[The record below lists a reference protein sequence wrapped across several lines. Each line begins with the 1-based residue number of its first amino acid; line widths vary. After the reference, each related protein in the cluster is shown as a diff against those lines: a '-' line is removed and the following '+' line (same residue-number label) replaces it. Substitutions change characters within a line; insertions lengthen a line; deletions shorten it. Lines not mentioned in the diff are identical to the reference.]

1 MTLKKEKLMKDF
13 IKNVL
18 ATMVG
23 MFGFFIVMGVIGMMS
38 IIGMIASGNA
48 AQNVEKNSVFV
59 LNLSGT
65 ISEQGSEN
73 PLSMFTGDNSLNSGL
88 NDILSSIKKAKAN
101 DDIKGIYIEAGALM
115 TNYATLQEIRNALA
129 DFRKSGKWIVAYGD
143 FYTQGAYYVASVANK
158 VYINPKGAIDWHGIG
173 AQTMFYKDFMA
184 KFGVKWEVVKVG
196 TFKSATE
203 TFTEEKMS
211 DANRLQTQTFI
222 DGTWRNVCD
231 AVSKS
236 RGISVDSLNS
246 YADSYLALQATET
259 LVKAKM
265 VDGMM
270 YGDQVKDAVKKMMKL
285 EKDDDISQLTLNDM
299 LNVKDGKVEGSE
311 IAVYYAEGDIVQD
324 PKAATMFGNNNY
336 IASRKVCKDLEDLMN
351 DDDVKAVVVRINSG
365 GGDAYASEQMW
376 HQMSELRK
384 VKPVVVSMG
393 DYAASGAYYM
403 SAPASWIVAQPNT
416 LTGSIGIFAVIPD
429 FSGLVTSKL
438 GVRFDEVKTNR
449 NSTFG
454 NLMARPFN
462 AEEKAMLQASVNRGY
477 SLFRQRVAEG
487 RRLPVESV
495 EKIAQGRV
503 WLATD
508 ALNIKLVDQLGGID
522 DAVKKAAQLAKL
534 KDYYTSDYPAAASW
548 MDNLLNSMSSSGTYL
563 DEQLRQTLGDFY
575 QPFTMLRSI
584 DKREA
589 IQARIP
595 YAISIK

>member
-1 MTLKKEKLMKDF
+1 MKDF

-101 DDIKGIYIEAGALM
+101 DDIKGIYIEAGALAA
-115 TNYATLQEIRNALA
+115 NYATLQEIRNALD

-143 FYTQGAYYVASVANK
+143 FYTQGAYYVASVADK
-158 VYINPKGAIDWHGIG
+158 VYINPKGIVDWHGIG

-211 DANRLQTQTFI
+211 DANRLQTKTFI

-285 EKDDDISQLTLNDM
+285 EKDDDIAQLTLNDM

-429 FSGLVTSKL
+429 LSGLVTTKL

-477 SLFRQRVAEG
+477 SLFRQRVADG

-522 DAVKKAAQLAKL
+522 DAVKKAAELAKL

-548 MDNLLNSMSSSGTYL
+548 MDAMLNSMSSSGTYL

>member
-1 MTLKKEKLMKDF
+1 MKDF

-101 DDIKGIYIEAGALM
+101 DDIKGIYIEAGALAA
-115 TNYATLQEIRNALA
+115 NYATLQEIRNALA

-143 FYTQGAYYVASVANK
+143 FYTQGAYYVASVADK
-158 VYINPKGAIDWHGIG
+158 VYINPKGIVDWHGIG

-222 DGTWRNVCD
+222 DGTWRNVCN

-270 YGDQVKDAVKKMMKL
+270 YGDQVKNAVKKMMKL

-429 FSGLVTSKL
+429 LSGLVTTKL

-454 NLMARPFN
+454 NLMVRPFN

-548 MDNLLNSMSSSGTYL
+548 MDAMLNSMSSSGTYL

>member
-1 MTLKKEKLMKDF
+1 MKDF

-101 DDIKGIYIEAGALM
+101 DDIKGIYIEAGALAA
-115 TNYATLQEIRNALA
+115 NYATLQEIRNALA

-211 DANRLQTQTFI
+211 DANRLQTKTFI

-285 EKDDDISQLTLNDM
+285 EKDDDIAQLTLNDM

-429 FSGLVTSKL
+429 LSGLVTTKL

-548 MDNLLNSMSSSGTYL
+548 MDAMLNSMSSSGTYL

>member
-1 MTLKKEKLMKDF
+1 MKDF

-143 FYTQGAYYVASVANK
+143 FYTQGAYYVASVADK
-158 VYINPKGAIDWHGIG
+158 VYINPKGIVDWHGIG

-246 YADSYLALQATET
+246 YADSYLALQSTET

-285 EKDDDISQLTLNDM
+285 DKDDNISQLTLNDM

-548 MDNLLNSMSSSGTYL
+548 MDAMLNSMSSSGTYL

>member
-1 MTLKKEKLMKDF
+1 MKDF

-23 MFGFFIVMGVIGMMS
+23 MFGFFIVIGVIGMMS

-101 DDIKGIYIEAGALM
+101 DDIKGIYIEAGALAA
-115 TNYATLQEIRNALA
+115 NYATLQEIRNALA

-143 FYTQGAYYVASVANK
+143 FYTQGAYYVASVADK
-158 VYINPKGAIDWHGIG
+158 VYINPKGIVDWHGIG

-429 FSGLVTSKL
+429 LSGLVTTKL

-477 SLFRQRVAEG
+477 SLFRQRVADG

-548 MDNLLNSMSSSGTYL
+548 MDAMLNSMSSSGTYL

>member
-1 MTLKKEKLMKDF
+1 MKDF

-73 PLSMFTGDNSLNSGL
+73 PLSMFTGDNSLSSGL

-259 LVKAKM
+259 LMKAKM

-285 EKDDDISQLTLNDM
+285 EKDNDISQLTLNDM

-429 FSGLVTSKL
+429 LSGLVTTKL

-522 DAVKKAAQLAKL
+522 DAVKKAAELAKL

>member
-1 MTLKKEKLMKDF
+1 MKDF
-13 IKNVL
+13 IKSVL

-23 MFGFFIVMGVIGMMS
+23 IFGFFIVMGVLTMMS
-38 IIGMIASGNA
+38 IIGMVASSSA
-48 AQNVEKNSVFV
+48 AQNVEENSVFV
-59 LNLSGT
+59 LNLSGA
-65 ISEQGSEN
+65 ISDQGTDN
-73 PLSMFTGDNSLNSGL
+73 PLSLFTGDDSQSTGL
-88 NDILSSIKKAKAN
+88 NNILSAIKKAKTN
-101 DDIKGIYIEAGALM
+101 DDIKGIYIEVGALI

-143 FYTQGAYYVASVANK
+143 YYTQGAYYVASVANK
-158 VYINPKGAIDWHGIG
+158 VYINPKGIVDWHGIG

-184 KFGVKWEVVKVG
+184 KFGVKCEVVKVG

-222 DGTWRNVCD
+222 DGTWQNICT

-236 RGISVDSLNS
+236 RGISIDSLNS
-246 YADSYLALQATET
+246 YADSYLALQSTEM
-259 LVKAKM
+259 LMKAKM
-265 VDGMM
+265 VDGMI
-270 YGDQVKDAVKKMMKL
+270 YSDKVKDAVKKMMKL
-285 EKDDDISQLTLNDM
+285 EKDDDIAQLTLSDM
-299 LNVKDGKVEGSE
+299 LNVKDEKVEGDK
-311 IAVYYAEGDIVQD
+311 IAIYYASGDIVQD
-324 PKAATMFGNNNY
+324 PKAATMFGNNDY

-429 FSGLVTSKL
+429 FSGLVTTKL

-462 AEEKAMLQASVNRGY
+462 AEETAMLQASVNRGY
-477 SLFRQRVAEG
+477 SLFRQRVADG
-487 RRLPVESV
+487 RHLPIESV

-534 KDYYTSDYPAAASW
+534 KEYYTSDYPAAASW
-548 MDNLLNSMSSSGTYL
+548 MDNLLNSMTSSGTYL
-563 DEQLRQTLGDFY
+563 DAQLRQTLGELY
-575 QPFTMLRSI
+575 QPFTVLRSI

>member
-1 MTLKKEKLMKDF
+1 MKDF

-88 NDILSSIKKAKAN
+88 NDILSAIKKAKAN

-115 TNYATLQEIRNALA
+115 TNYATLQEIRNALD

-143 FYTQGAYYVASVANK
+143 FYTQGAYYVASVADK
-158 VYINPKGAIDWHGIG
+158 VYINPKGIVDWHGIG

-211 DANRLQTQTFI
+211 DANRLQTKTFI

-285 EKDDDISQLTLNDM
+285 DKDDNISQLTLNDM

-454 NLMARPFN
+454 NTMARPFN
-462 AEEKAMLQASVNRGY
+462 AEETAMLQASVNRGY

-522 DAVKKAAQLAKL
+522 DAVKKAAELAKL

>member
-1 MTLKKEKLMKDF
+1 MKDF
-13 IKNVL
+13 IKSVL

-23 MFGFFIVMGVIGMMS
+23 IFGFFIVMGVLTMMS
-38 IIGMIASGNA
+38 IIGMVASSSA
-48 AQNVEKNSVFV
+48 AQNVEENSVFV

-65 ISEQGSEN
+65 ISDQGTDN
-73 PLSMFTGDNSLNSGL
+73 PLSIFTGDDSQSTGL
-88 NDILSSIKKAKAN
+88 NNILSAIKKAKTN
-101 DDIKGIYIEAGALM
+101 DDIKGIYIEAGALI

-143 FYTQGAYYVASVANK
+143 YYTQGAYYVASVANK
-158 VYINPKGAIDWHGIG
+158 VYINPKGIVDWHGIG

-184 KFGVKWEVVKVG
+184 KFGVKCEVVKVG

-222 DGTWRNVCD
+222 DGTWQNICT

-236 RGISVDSLNS
+236 RGISIDSLNS
-246 YADSYLALQATET
+246 YADSYLALQSTEM
-259 LVKAKM
+259 LMKAKM

-270 YGDQVKDAVKKMMKL
+270 YSDKVKDAVKKMMKL
-285 EKDDDISQLTLNDM
+285 EKDDIAQLTLSDM
-299 LNVKDGKVEGSE
+299 LNVKDEKVEGDK
-311 IAVYYAEGDIVQD
+311 IAIYYASGDIVQD
-324 PKAATMFGNNNY
+324 PKAATMFGNNDY

-462 AEEKAMLQASVNRGY
+462 AEETAMLQASVNRGY
-477 SLFRQRVAEG
+477 SLFRQRVADG
-487 RRLPVESV
+487 RHLPIESV

-522 DAVKKAAQLAKL
+522 DAVKKAAELAKL
-534 KDYYTSDYPAAASW
+534 KEYYTSDYPATASW
-548 MDNLLNSMSSSGTYL
+548 IDNLLNSMTSSGTYL
-563 DEQLRQTLGDFY
+563 DAQLRQTLGELY
-575 QPFTMLRSI
+575 QPFTVLRSI

>member
-1 MTLKKEKLMKDF
+1 MKDF

-101 DDIKGIYIEAGALM
+101 DDIKGIYIEAGALAA
-115 TNYATLQEIRNALA
+115 NYATLHEIRNALA

-143 FYTQGAYYVASVANK
+143 FYTQGAYYVASVADK
-158 VYINPKGAIDWHGIG
+158 VYINPKGIVDWHGIG

-236 RGISVDSLNS
+236 RGISIDSLNS

-270 YGDQVKDAVKKMMKL
+270 YGDQVKDAVKKIMKL
-285 EKDDDISQLTLNDM
+285 EKDDDIAQLTLNDM
-299 LNVKDGKVEGSE
+299 LNVKGGKVEGSE

-429 FSGLVTSKL
+429 LSGLVTTKL

-477 SLFRQRVAEG
+477 SLFRQRVADG

-534 KDYYTSDYPAAASW
+534 KDYYTSDYPATASW

>member
-1 MTLKKEKLMKDF
+1 MKDF

-101 DDIKGIYIEAGALM
+101 DEIKGIYIEAGALM

-236 RGISVDSLNS
+236 RSISVDSLNS

-285 EKDDDISQLTLNDM
+285 EKDDNISQLTLNDM

-311 IAVYYAEGDIVQD
+311 IAVYYAEGDIVQA

-351 DDDVKAVVVRINSG
+351 DDNVKAVVVRINSG

-429 FSGLVTSKL
+429 LSGLVTTKL

-548 MDNLLNSMSSSGTYL
+548 MDAMLNSMSSSGTYL

>member
-1 MTLKKEKLMKDF
+1 MKDF

-88 NDILSSIKKAKAN
+88 NDILSAIKKAKAN

-129 DFRKSGKWIVAYGD
+129 DFHKSGKWIVAYGD
-143 FYTQGAYYVASVANK
+143 FYTQGAYYVASVADK

-222 DGTWRNVCD
+222 DGTWRNVCN

-285 EKDDDISQLTLNDM
+285 ENGDDIAQLTLNDM

-429 FSGLVTSKL
+429 LSGLVTTKL

-548 MDNLLNSMSSSGTYL
+548 MDAMLNSMSSSGTYL

>member
-1 MTLKKEKLMKDF
+1 MKDF

-88 NDILSSIKKAKAN
+88 NDILSAIKKAKTN

-143 FYTQGAYYVASVANK
+143 FYTQGAYYVASVADK
-158 VYINPKGAIDWHGIG
+158 VYINPKGAVDWHGIG

-211 DANRLQTQTFI
+211 DANRLQTKTFI

-285 EKDDDISQLTLNDM
+285 EKDDDIQQLTLNDM

-548 MDNLLNSMSSSGTYL
+548 MDAMLNSMSSSGTYL

>member
-1 MTLKKEKLMKDF
+1 MKDF

-65 ISEQGSEN
+65 ISELGSEN

-88 NDILSSIKKAKAN
+88 NDILSSIKKAKTN

-143 FYTQGAYYVASVANK
+143 FYTQGAYYVASVADK
-158 VYINPKGAIDWHGIG
+158 VYINPKGIVDWHGIG

-259 LVKAKM
+259 LMKAKM

-285 EKDDDISQLTLNDM
+285 DKDDDISQLTLNDM

-429 FSGLVTSKL
+429 LSGLVTTKL

-548 MDNLLNSMSSSGTYL
+548 MDAMLNSMSSSGTYL

>member
-1 MTLKKEKLMKDF
+1 MKDF

-65 ISEQGSEN
+65 ICEQGSEN

-101 DDIKGIYIEAGALM
+101 DDIKGIYIEAGALAA
-115 TNYATLQEIRNALA
+115 NYATLQEIRNALA

-143 FYTQGAYYVASVANK
+143 FYTQGAYYVASVADK
-158 VYINPKGAIDWHGIG
+158 VYINPKGIVDWHGIG

-211 DANRLQTQTFI
+211 DANRLQTKTFI

-270 YGDQVKDAVKKMMKL
+270 YGDQVKDAVKKIMKL
-285 EKDDDISQLTLNDM
+285 EKDDDIAQLTLNDM
-299 LNVKDGKVEGSE
+299 LNVKDEKLEGSE

-429 FSGLVTSKL
+429 FSGLVTTKL

-477 SLFRQRVAEG
+477 SLFRQRVADG

-522 DAVKKAAQLAKL
+522 DAVKKAAELAKL

>member
-1 MTLKKEKLMKDF
+1 MKDF

-101 DDIKGIYIEAGALM
+101 DDIKGIYIEAGALAA
-115 TNYATLQEIRNALA
+115 NYATLQEIRNALA

-143 FYTQGAYYVASVANK
+143 FYTQGAYYVASVADK
-158 VYINPKGAIDWHGIG
+158 VYINPKGIVDWHGIG

-222 DGTWRNVCD
+222 DGTWRNVCN

-285 EKDDDISQLTLNDM
+285 EKDDDIAQLTLNDM

-429 FSGLVTSKL
+429 LSGLVTSKL

-548 MDNLLNSMSSSGTYL
+548 MDAMLNSMSSSGTYL

>member
-1 MTLKKEKLMKDF
+1 MKDF

-73 PLSMFTGDNSLNSGL
+73 PLSMFTGENSLNSGL

-101 DDIKGIYIEAGALM
+101 DDIKGIYIETGALAA
-115 TNYATLQEIRNALA
+115 NYATLQEIRNALD

-143 FYTQGAYYVASVANK
+143 FYTQGAYYVASVADK
-158 VYINPKGAIDWHGIG
+158 VYINPKGIVDWHGIG

-211 DANRLQTQTFI
+211 DANRLQTKTFI

-285 EKDDDISQLTLNDM
+285 EKDDDIAQLTLNDM
-299 LNVKDGKVEGSE
+299 LNVKDEKLEGSE

-429 FSGLVTSKL
+429 LSGLVTTKL

-477 SLFRQRVAEG
+477 SLFRQRVADG

-522 DAVKKAAQLAKL
+522 DAVKKAAELAKL

>member
-1 MTLKKEKLMKDF
+1 MKDF
-13 IKNVL
+13 IKSVL

-23 MFGFFIVMGVIGMMS
+23 IFGFFIVMGVLTMMS
-38 IIGMIASGNA
+38 IIGMVASSSA
-48 AQNVEKNSVFV
+48 AQNVEENSVFV

-65 ISEQGSEN
+65 ISDQGTDN
-73 PLSMFTGDNSLNSGL
+73 PFSLFTGDDSQSTGL
-88 NDILSSIKKAKAN
+88 NNILSAIKKAKTN
-101 DDIKGIYIEAGALM
+101 DDIKGIYIEAGALI

-143 FYTQGAYYVASVANK
+143 YYTQGAYYVASVANK
-158 VYINPKGAIDWHGIG
+158 VYINPKGIVDWHGIG

-184 KFGVKWEVVKVG
+184 KFGMKCEVVKVG

-222 DGTWRNVCD
+222 NGTWQNICT

-236 RGISVDSLNS
+236 RGISIDSLNS
-246 YADSYLALQATET
+246 YADSYLALQSTEM
-259 LVKAKM
+259 LMKAKM

-270 YGDQVKDAVKKMMKL
+270 YSDKVKDAVKKMMKL
-285 EKDDDISQLTLNDM
+285 EKDDDIAQLTLNDM
-299 LNVKDGKVEGSE
+299 LNVKDEKVEGDK
-311 IAVYYAEGDIVQD
+311 IAIYYASGDIVQD
-324 PKAATMFGNNNY
+324 PKAATMFGNNDY

-429 FSGLVTSKL
+429 FSGLVTTKL

-454 NLMARPFN
+454 NTMARPFN
-462 AEEKAMLQASVNRGY
+462 AEETAMLQASVNRGY
-477 SLFRQRVAEG
+477 SLFRQRVADG
-487 RRLPVESV
+487 RHLTIESV

-534 KDYYTSDYPAAASW
+534 KEYYTSDYPAAASW
-548 MDNLLNSMSSSGTYL
+548 IDNLLNSMTSSGTYL
-563 DEQLRQTLGDFY
+563 DAQLRQTLGELY
-575 QPFTMLRSI
+575 QPFTVLRSI

-589 IQARIP
+589 IQARLP

>member
-1 MTLKKEKLMKDF
+1 MKDF

-101 DDIKGIYIEAGALM
+101 DDIKGIYIEAGALAA
-115 TNYATLQEIRNALA
+115 NYATLQEIRNALA

-222 DGTWRNVCD
+222 DGTWRNVCN

-285 EKDDDISQLTLNDM
+285 DKGDDIAQLTLNDM

-429 FSGLVTSKL
+429 LSGLVTTKL

-548 MDNLLNSMSSSGTYL
+548 MDAMLNSMSSSGTYL

>member
-1 MTLKKEKLMKDF
+1 MKDF

-101 DDIKGIYIEAGALM
+101 DDIKGIYIEAGALAA
-115 TNYATLQEIRNALA
+115 NYATLQEIRNALA

-143 FYTQGAYYVASVANK
+143 FYTQGAYYVASVADK
-158 VYINPKGAIDWHGIG
+158 VYINPKGIVDWHGIG

-211 DANRLQTQTFI
+211 DANRLQTKTFI

-246 YADSYLALQATET
+246 YADSYLALQSTET

-285 EKDDDISQLTLNDM
+285 DKDDNISQLTLNDM

-429 FSGLVTSKL
+429 LSGLVTSKL

-548 MDNLLNSMSSSGTYL
+548 MDAMLNSMSSSGTYL

>member
-1 MTLKKEKLMKDF
+1 MKDF

-101 DDIKGIYIEAGALM
+101 DDIKGIYIEAGALA

-143 FYTQGAYYVASVANK
+143 FYTQGAYYVASVADK
-158 VYINPKGAIDWHGIG
+158 VYINPKGIVDWHGIG

-222 DGTWRNVCD
+222 DGTWRNVCV

-259 LVKAKM
+259 LMKAKM

-285 EKDDDISQLTLNDM
+285 DKDDDIAQLTLNDM

-429 FSGLVTSKL
+429 LSGLVTTKL

-449 NSTFG
+449 NSTLG

-477 SLFRQRVAEG
+477 SLFRQRVADG

-548 MDNLLNSMSSSGTYL
+548 MDAMLNSMSSSGTYL

>member
-1 MTLKKEKLMKDF
+1 MKDF

-88 NDILSSIKKAKAN
+88 NDILSAIKKAKAN

-143 FYTQGAYYVASVANK
+143 FYTQGAYYVASVADK

-184 KFGVKWEVVKVG
+184 KFGVKYEVVKVG

-246 YADSYLALQATET
+246 YADSYLALQSTET

-285 EKDDDISQLTLNDM
+285 DKGDDIAQLTLNDM

-324 PKAATMFGNNNY
+324 PKAATMFGNNDY

-351 DDDVKAVVVRINSG
+351 DDNVKAVVVRINSG

-495 EKIAQGRV
+495 EKMAQGRV

-548 MDNLLNSMSSSGTYL
+548 MDAMLNSMSSSGTYL

>member
-1 MTLKKEKLMKDF
+1 MKDF

-101 DDIKGIYIEAGALM
+101 DDIKGIYIEAGALAA
-115 TNYATLQEIRNALA
+115 NYATLQEIRNALA
-129 DFRKSGKWIVAYGD
+129 EFRKSGKWIVAYGD
-143 FYTQGAYYVASVANK
+143 FYTQGAYYVASVADK
-158 VYINPKGAIDWHGIG
+158 VYINPKGIIDWHGIG

-211 DANRLQTQTFI
+211 DANRLQTKTFI

-285 EKDDDISQLTLNDM
+285 EKDDDIAQLTLNDM
-299 LNVKDGKVEGSE
+299 LNVKDEKVEGSE

-429 FSGLVTSKL
+429 LSGLVTTKL

-477 SLFRQRVAEG
+477 SLFRQRVADG

-522 DAVKKAAQLAKL
+522 DAVKKAAELAKL

-548 MDNLLNSMSSSGTYL
+548 MDAMLNSMSSSGTYL

>member
-1 MTLKKEKLMKDF
+1 MKDF

-101 DDIKGIYIEAGALM
+101 DDIKGIYIEAGALAA
-115 TNYATLQEIRNALA
+115 NYATLQEIRNALA

-143 FYTQGAYYVASVANK
+143 FYTQGAYYVASVADK

-285 EKDDDISQLTLNDM
+285 DKDDNISQLTLNDM

-429 FSGLVTSKL
+429 LSRLVTTKL

-449 NSTFG
+449 NSNFG

-508 ALNIKLVDQLGGID
+508 ALNINLVDQLGGID
-522 DAVKKAAQLAKL
+522 DAVNKAAQLAKL

-548 MDNLLNSMSSSGTYL
+548 MDAMLNSMSSSGTYL

>member
-1 MTLKKEKLMKDF
+1 MKDF

-101 DDIKGIYIEAGALM
+101 DDIKGIYIEAGALAA
-115 TNYATLQEIRNALA
+115 NYATLQEIRNALA

-143 FYTQGAYYVASVANK
+143 FYTQGAYYVASVADK
-158 VYINPKGAIDWHGIG
+158 VYINPKGIVDWHGIG

-184 KFGVKWEVVKVG
+184 KFGVKWEIVKVG

-211 DANRLQTQTFI
+211 DANRLQTKTFI

-285 EKDDDISQLTLNDM
+285 EKDDDIAQLTLNDM
-299 LNVKDGKVEGSE
+299 LNVKDEKVEGSE

-351 DDDVKAVVVRINSG
+351 DDVKAVVVRINSG

-429 FSGLVTSKL
+429 LSGLVTTKL

-477 SLFRQRVAEG
+477 SLFRQRVADG

-522 DAVKKAAQLAKL
+522 DAVKKAAELAKL

>member
-1 MTLKKEKLMKDF
+1 MKDF

-236 RGISVDSLNS
+236 RGISIDSLNS

-270 YGDQVKDAVKKMMKL
+270 YGDQVKDAVKKIMKL
-285 EKDDDISQLTLNDM
+285 DKDDNISQLTLNDM

-548 MDNLLNSMSSSGTYL
+548 MDAMLNSMSSSGTYL

>member
-1 MTLKKEKLMKDF
+1 MKDF

-101 DDIKGIYIEAGALM
+101 DDIKGIYIEAGALAA
-115 TNYATLQEIRNALA
+115 NYATLQEIRNALA

-143 FYTQGAYYVASVANK
+143 FYTQGAYYVASVADK
-158 VYINPKGAIDWHGIG
+158 VYINPKGIVDWHGIG

-299 LNVKDGKVEGSE
+299 LNVKGGKVEGSE

-429 FSGLVTSKL
+429 LSGLVTTKL

-522 DAVKKAAQLAKL
+522 DAVKKAAELAKL
-534 KDYYTSDYPAAASW
+534 KDFYTSDYPAAASW

>member
-1 MTLKKEKLMKDF
+1 MKDF

-23 MFGFFIVMGVIGMMS
+23 MFGFFIVIGVIGMMS

-101 DDIKGIYIEAGALM
+101 DDIKGIYIEAGALA

-143 FYTQGAYYVASVANK
+143 FYTQGAYYVASVADK
-158 VYINPKGAIDWHGIG
+158 VYINPKGIVDWHGIG

-429 FSGLVTSKL
+429 LSGLVTTKL

-522 DAVKKAAQLAKL
+522 DAVKKAAELAKL

-548 MDNLLNSMSSSGTYL
+548 MDAMLNSMSSSGTYL

>member
-1 MTLKKEKLMKDF
+1 MKDF

-88 NDILSSIKKAKAN
+88 NDILSSIKKAKTN
-101 DDIKGIYIEAGALM
+101 DDIKGIYIEAGALAA
-115 TNYATLQEIRNALA
+115 NYATLQEIRNALA

-143 FYTQGAYYVASVANK
+143 FYTQGAYYVASVADK
-158 VYINPKGAIDWHGIG
+158 VYINPKGIVDWHGIG

-285 EKDDDISQLTLNDM
+285 DKGDDIAQLTLNDM

-429 FSGLVTSKL
+429 LSGLVTTKL

-477 SLFRQRVAEG
+477 SLFRQRVADG

-548 MDNLLNSMSSSGTYL
+548 MDAMLNSMSSSGTYL

>member
-1 MTLKKEKLMKDF
+1 MKDF
-13 IKNVL
+13 IKSVL

-23 MFGFFIVMGVIGMMS
+23 IFGFFIVMGVLTMMS
-38 IIGMIASGNA
+38 IIGMVASSSA
-48 AQNVEKNSVFV
+48 AQNVEENSVFV

-65 ISEQGSEN
+65 ISDQGTDN
-73 PLSMFTGDNSLNSGL
+73 PLRIFTGDDSQSTGL
-88 NDILSSIKKAKAN
+88 NNILSAIKKAKTN
-101 DDIKGIYIEAGALM
+101 DDIKGIYIEAGALI

-143 FYTQGAYYVASVANK
+143 YYTQGAYYVASVANK
-158 VYINPKGAIDWHGIG
+158 VYINPKGIVDWHGIG

-184 KFGVKWEVVKVG
+184 KFGVKCEVVKVG

-222 DGTWRNVCD
+222 DGTWQNICT

-236 RGISVDSLNS
+236 RGISIDSLNS
-246 YADSYLALQATET
+246 YADSYLALQSTEM
-259 LVKAKM
+259 LMKAKM

-270 YGDQVKDAVKKMMKL
+270 YSDKVKDAVKKMMKL
-285 EKDDDISQLTLNDM
+285 EKDDDIAQLTLSDM
-299 LNVKDGKVEGSE
+299 LNVKDEKVEGDK
-311 IAVYYAEGDIVQD
+311 IAIYYASGDIVQD
-324 PKAATMFGNNNY
+324 PKAATMFGNNDY

-462 AEEKAMLQASVNRGY
+462 AEETAMLQASVNRGY
-477 SLFRQRVAEG
+477 SLFRQRVADG
-487 RRLPVESV
+487 RHLPIESV

-522 DAVKKAAQLAKL
+522 DAVKKAAELAKL
-534 KDYYTSDYPAAASW
+534 KEYYTSDYPATASW
-548 MDNLLNSMSSSGTYL
+548 IDNLLNSMTSSGTYL
-563 DEQLRQTLGDFY
+563 DAQLRQTLGELY
-575 QPFTMLRSI
+575 QPFTVLRSI

>member
-1 MTLKKEKLMKDF
+1 MKDF
-13 IKNVL
+13 IKSVL

-23 MFGFFIVMGVIGMMS
+23 IFGFFIVMGVLTMMS
-38 IIGMIASGNA
+38 IIGMVASSSA
-48 AQNVEKNSVFV
+48 AQNVEENSVFV

-65 ISEQGSEN
+65 ISDQGTDN
-73 PLSMFTGDNSLNSGL
+73 PLSLFTGDDSQSTGL
-88 NDILSSIKKAKAN
+88 NNILSAIKKAKAN

-143 FYTQGAYYVASVANK
+143 YYTQGAYYVASVANK
-158 VYINPKGAIDWHGIG
+158 VYINPKGIVDWHGIG

-184 KFGVKWEVVKVG
+184 KFGVKCEVVKVG

-222 DGTWRNVCD
+222 NGTWQNICT

-236 RGISVDSLNS
+236 RGISIDSLNS
-246 YADSYLALQATET
+246 YADSYLALQSTEM
-259 LVKAKM
+259 LMKAKM

-270 YGDQVKDAVKKMMKL
+270 YSDKVKDAVKKMMKL
-285 EKDDDISQLTLNDM
+285 EKDDDIAQLTLSDM
-299 LNVKDGKVEGSE
+299 FNVKDEKVEGDK
-311 IAVYYAEGDIVQD
+311 IAIYYASGDIVQD
-324 PKAATMFGNNNY
+324 PKAATMFGNNDY

-429 FSGLVTSKL
+429 FSGLVTTKL

-449 NSTFG
+449 HSTFG

-462 AEEKAMLQASVNRGY
+462 AEETAMLQASVNRGY
-477 SLFRQRVAEG
+477 NLFRQRVADG
-487 RRLPVESV
+487 RHLPIESV

-522 DAVKKAAQLAKL
+522 DAVKKAAELAKL
-534 KDYYTSDYPAAASW
+534 KEYYTSDYPAAASW
-548 MDNLLNSMSSSGTYL
+548 MDNLLNSMTSSGTYL
-563 DEQLRQTLGDFY
+563 DAQLRQTLGELY
-575 QPFTMLRSI
+575 QPFTVLRSI

>member
-1 MTLKKEKLMKDF
+1 MKDF

-88 NDILSSIKKAKAN
+88 NDILSAIKKAKTN

-143 FYTQGAYYVASVANK
+143 FYTQGAYYVASVADK
-158 VYINPKGAIDWHGIG
+158 VYINPKGAVDWHGIG

-211 DANRLQTQTFI
+211 DANRLQTKTFI

-285 EKDDDISQLTLNDM
+285 DKDDNISQLTLNDM

-376 HQMSELRK
+376 HQMSKLRK

-429 FSGLVTSKL
+429 LSGLVTTKL

-548 MDNLLNSMSSSGTYL
+548 MDAMLNSMSSSGTYL

>member
-1 MTLKKEKLMKDF
+1 MKDF

-73 PLSMFTGDNSLNSGL
+73 PLSMFTGENSLNSGL

-101 DDIKGIYIEAGALM
+101 DDIKGIYIEAGALAA
-115 TNYATLQEIRNALA
+115 NYATLQEIRNALA
-129 DFRKSGKWIVAYGD
+129 EFRKSGKWIVAYGD
-143 FYTQGAYYVASVANK
+143 FYTQGAYYVASVADK
-158 VYINPKGAIDWHGIG
+158 VYINPKGIVDWHGIG

-211 DANRLQTQTFI
+211 DANRLQTKTFI
-222 DGTWRNVCD
+222 DGTWRNICD

-285 EKDDDISQLTLNDM
+285 EKDDDIAQLTLNDM
-299 LNVKDGKVEGSE
+299 LNVKDEKVEGSE

-429 FSGLVTSKL
+429 LSGLVTTKL

-477 SLFRQRVAEG
+477 SLFRQRVADG

-522 DAVKKAAQLAKL
+522 DAVKKAAELAKL

-548 MDNLLNSMSSSGTYL
+548 MDAMLNSMSSSGTYL

>member
-1 MTLKKEKLMKDF
+1 MKDF

-48 AQNVEKNSVFV
+48 AQNVEENSVFV

-65 ISEQGSEN
+65 VSEQGSEN

-88 NDILSSIKKAKAN
+88 NDILSAIKKAKAN

-143 FYTQGAYYVASVANK
+143 FYTQGAYYVASVADK
-158 VYINPKGAIDWHGIG
+158 VYINPKGIVDWHGIG

-246 YADSYLALQATET
+246 YADELTEFQPT
-259 LVKAKM
+259 NLLVKRKM
-265 VDGMM
+265 VDGVM
-270 YGDQVKDAVKKMMKL
+270 YTDKVKDVVKKLLKL
-285 EKDDDISQLTLNDM
+285 EDDDTVPQISVSDM
-299 LNVKDGKVEGSE
+299 LNTKDTNTADDE
-311 IAVYYAEGDIVQD
+311 IAVYYAYGNIVQSE
-324 PKAATMFGNNNY
+324 AASALTGGGHN
-336 IASRKVCKDLEDLMN
+336 IVASKVCKDLEALMN
-351 DDDVKAVVVRINSG
+351 DDNVKAVVIRVNSG
-365 GGDAYASEQMW
+365 GGDAYASEQIW
-376 HQMSELRK
+376 HQVSMLK
-384 VKPVVVSMG
+384 QKKPVVISMG

-416 LTGSIGIFAVIPD
+416 LTGSIGIFAAIPD
-429 FSGLVTSKL
+429 MSGLVTQKL
-438 GVRFDEVKTNR
+438 GVKFDEVKTNR
-449 NSTFG
+449 HTTFG
-454 NLMARPFN
+454 NVMARPFS
-462 AEEKAMLQASVNRGY
+462 AEETAILQAYVNRGY
-477 SLFRQRVAEG
+477 QLFRKRVADG
-487 RRLPVESV
+487 RRMPTEAV

-503 WLATD
+503 WLGND
-508 ALNIKLVDQLGGID
+508 ALKIKLVDQLGSLD
-522 DAVKKAAQLAKL
+522 DAVRKAAQLAKV
-534 KDYYTSDYPAAASW
+534 KSYYTTDYPAPLSW
-548 MDNLLNSMSSSGTYL
+548 TDQLMGSVSGGNYL
-563 DEQLRQTLGDFY
+563 DEQLRLTLGDMY
-575 QPFTMLRSI
+575 EPFCLMRNLNNRQ
-584 DKREA
+584 A
-589 IQARIP
+589 LQARMP
-595 YAISIK
+595 YVLNIR

>member
-1 MTLKKEKLMKDF
+1 MKDF

-222 DGTWRNVCD
+222 DGTWRNVCN

-285 EKDDDISQLTLNDM
+285 DKGDDIAQLTLNDM

-429 FSGLVTSKL
+429 LSGLVTTKL

-548 MDNLLNSMSSSGTYL
+548 MDAMLNSMSSSGTYL

>member
-1 MTLKKEKLMKDF
+1 MKDF

-101 DDIKGIYIEAGALM
+101 DDIKGIYIEAGALAA
-115 TNYATLQEIRNALA
+115 NYATLQEIRNALA

-143 FYTQGAYYVASVANK
+143 FYTQGAYYVASVADK
-158 VYINPKGAIDWHGIG
+158 VYINPKGIVDWHGIG

-184 KFGVKWEVVKVG
+184 KFGVKWEVVKIG

-211 DANRLQTQTFI
+211 DANRLQTKTFI

-265 VDGMM
+265 VDGLM

-285 EKDDDISQLTLNDM
+285 EKDDDIAQLTLNDM
-299 LNVKDGKVEGSE
+299 LNVKDEKVEGSE

-429 FSGLVTSKL
+429 LSGLVTTKL

-477 SLFRQRVAEG
+477 SLFRQRVADG

-522 DAVKKAAQLAKL
+522 DAVKKAAELAKL

>member
-1 MTLKKEKLMKDF
+1 MKDF

-101 DDIKGIYIEAGALM
+101 DAIKGIYIEAGALAA
-115 TNYATLQEIRNALA
+115 NYATLQEIRNALA

-143 FYTQGAYYVASVANK
+143 FYTQGAYYVASVADK
-158 VYINPKGAIDWHGIG
+158 VYINPKGIVDWHGIG

-285 EKDDDISQLTLNDM
+285 DKDDNISQLTLNDM

-429 FSGLVTSKL
+429 LSGLVTTKL

-522 DAVKKAAQLAKL
+522 DAVKKAAELAKL

-548 MDNLLNSMSSSGTYL
+548 MDAMLNSMSSSGTYL

>member
-1 MTLKKEKLMKDF
+1 MKDF

-101 DDIKGIYIEAGALM
+101 DDIKGIYIEAGALAA
-115 TNYATLQEIRNALA
+115 NYATLQEIRNALA

-158 VYINPKGAIDWHGIG
+158 VYINPKGIVDWHGIG

-184 KFGVKWEVVKVG
+184 KFGVKWEIVKVG

-211 DANRLQTQTFI
+211 DANRLQTKTFI

-285 EKDDDISQLTLNDM
+285 EKDDDIAQLTLNDM
-299 LNVKDGKVEGSE
+299 LNVKDEKVEGSE

-429 FSGLVTSKL
+429 LSGLVTTKL

-477 SLFRQRVAEG
+477 SLFRQRVADG

-522 DAVKKAAQLAKL
+522 DAVKKAAELAKL

>member
-1 MTLKKEKLMKDF
+1 MKDF

-101 DDIKGIYIEAGALM
+101 DDIKGIYIEAGALAA
-115 TNYATLQEIRNALA
+115 NYATLQEIRNALA

-143 FYTQGAYYVASVANK
+143 FYTQGAYYVASVADK
-158 VYINPKGAIDWHGIG
+158 VYINPKGIVDWHGIG

-211 DANRLQTQTFI
+211 DANRLQTKTFI

-285 EKDDDISQLTLNDM
+285 EKDDDIAQLTLNDM
-299 LNVKDGKVEGSE
+299 LNVKDEKVEGSE

-429 FSGLVTSKL
+429 LSGLVTRKL

-477 SLFRQRVAEG
+477 SLFRQRVADG

-522 DAVKKAAQLAKL
+522 DAVKKAAELAKL

>member
-1 MTLKKEKLMKDF
+1 MKDF

-73 PLSMFTGDNSLNSGL
+73 LLSMFTGDNSLNSGL

-101 DDIKGIYIEAGALM
+101 DEIKGIYIEAGALM

-143 FYTQGAYYVASVANK
+143 FYTQGAYYVASVADK

-222 DGTWRNVCD
+222 DGTWRNICA

-259 LVKAKM
+259 LMKAKM

-454 NLMARPFN
+454 NTMARPFN
-462 AEEKAMLQASVNRGY
+462 AEETAMLQASVNRGY

-548 MDNLLNSMSSSGTYL
+548 MDAMLNSMSSSGTYL